1 MRESS
6 EERKKRLSLDDRGL
20 ALLSLIDEYGN
31 AAKIAAKIRV
41 SPQVVRRWIE
51 RGFISIRGAI
61 ALEVATGRMKE
72 EFRPDVCE
80 DSDVCGNTWNNPR
93 GRAFGSVAEDS
104 EPDSA
109 LLSELA
115 AANGG
120 TAEFCRKA
128 GITLGNYHTWKSRG
142 RIPAIKLPTLLGLS
156 K

>member
-20 ALLSLIDEYGN
+20 ALLSLIDECGN
-31 AAKIAAKIRV
+31 VAKLAAKISV

-61 ALEVATGRMKE
+61 ALEVVTGRMKE
-72 EFRPDVCE
+72 EFRPDVCG
-80 DSDVCGNTWNNPR
+80 DAWSAPR

-115 AANGG
+115 ATNGG
-120 TAEFCRKA
+120 TAELCRKA

-142 RIPAIKLPTLLGLS
+142 RIPAIKLPTLLGLR